1 MEEKS
6 WTWTLVLNHNWNLL
20 LTLSGHFSL
29 FHEELSCSVTVDLRE
44 LLLWQWTRSPIIDSA
59 LWPSHKLLNGL
70 AWSKQHSCS
79 SSSQKDLISCF
90 TQCVY
95 SSLDTL
101 VLPMFYSALSSE
113 LYCLQILF
121 LPSHEVKFLDLDI
134 SSNGQMLEFLLSGVA
149 IQIKG
154 FY

>member
-1 MEEKS
+1 
-6 WTWTLVLNHNWNLL
+6 
-20 LTLSGHFSL
+20 
-29 FHEELSCSVTVDLRE
+29 
-44 LLLWQWTRSPIIDSA
+44 
-59 LWPSHKLLNGL
+59 
-70 AWSKQHSCS
+70 
-79 SSSQKDLISCF
+79 
-90 TQCVY
+90 
-95 SSLDTL
+95 
-101 VLPMFYSALSSE
+101 MFYSALSSE